1 MTKKLEEGDQERYR
15 YLETLEN
22 GYRFKG
28 YVNFDKERATDPI
41 AKHLGLDE
49 NRFIELMIKHLRSGG
64 RLDRVDE
71 GRERWKQ
78 LWHFHF
84 DLWADIAAKD
94 IYVET
99 RFVDADELD
108 DREIIV
114 VSVHPPDDATW
125 SRWNK

>member
-1 MTKKLEEGDQERYR
+1 MAKKLEEGDEERDR

-22 GYRFKG
+22 GCRFKG
-28 YVNFDKERATDPI
+28 YVNFNKERATDPI

-49 NRFIELMIKHLRSGG
+49 NGFIDLMIKHLRSGG

-71 GRERWKQ
+71 ERERWKQ
-78 LWHFHF
+78 LWRFHF
-84 DLWADIAAKD
+84 DLWPDIAAKE

-114 VSVHPPDDATW
+114 VSVHPPDDVTW